1 MDFFYRVLMFPHKIG
16 MATKGMRYF
25 ARFLCFKMYYFV
37 PTPKLNKN
45 KLRIVKEMENIK
57 GF

>member
-1 MDFFYRVLMFPHKIG
+1 MFPHKIG